1 MWLTHPF
8 PDRSARMAY
17 QALARKWRPR
27 NFDEVVGQEHVIKA
41 LTHALQFDRTHH
53 AYLFAGTRGVGK
65 TTIARI
71 LAKALNCEQRSGFNP
86 CGSCTPCRELDAG
99 RFVDLIE
106 VDAAS
111 RTKVEDTRDLL
122 ENCQYA
128 PGQGRYKVY
137 LIDEVHMLSGHSFNA
152 LLKTLEEPPPH
163 IKFLLATTDP
173 QKIPVTVLSR
183 CLQFNLKHLS
193 AEQIRTQM
201 ELILRKEDTAYEAGA
216 LRALARAAQG
226 SMRDGLSLLDQAIV
240 HGGGRL
246 SEREV
251 GAMLGT
257 VARKPIFD
265 LLFALADRDA
275 SGMLQHVEE
284 LAEQTPNFS
293 DALQHL
299 QQILHHAAMSQWA
312 PEILKRDEEGEQI
325 AALAAR
331 FGPED
336 LQLLY
341 QIALVGQRDLPLASD
356 PQSGFEMILLRMLA
370 FRPDSAAE
378 PVPARSRPVV
388 VAPASTPAGRPE
400 PPPKPA
406 AAPPGPTATTGDWE
420 SMIEAMGL
428 VGMSRQLAHHCVLQ
442 NVTSQSCHLALDPQ
456 FAQLRTPQVESTLEK
471 ALATHLRHPI
481 KLTISMESGI
491 EETPAMR
498 QQRIEEERRKNAE
511 LVIARD
517 ENVRAIQELFGA
529 QIIPG
534 SVRPLD

>member
-1 MWLTHPF
+1 
-8 PDRSARMAY
+8 MAY

-27 NFDEVVGQEHVIKA
+27 DFDEVVGQEHVIKA
-41 LTHALQFDRTHH
+41 LTHALQSDRTHH

-71 LAKALNCEQRSGFNP
+71 LAKALNCEQRRGFNP
-86 CGSCTPCRELDAG
+86 CGHCTPCRELDSG

-111 RTKVEDTRDLL
+111 RTKVEDTRELL

-163 IKFLLATTDP
+163 VKFLLATTDP

-193 AEQIRTQM
+193 VEQIRAQI
-201 ELILRKEDTAYEAGA
+201 EAILQREGTGYEAGA

-240 HGGGRL
+240 HGGGYL
-246 SEREV
+246 SERDV
-251 GAMLGT
+251 GTMLGT
-257 VARKPIFD
+257 VARKPLFD
-265 LLFALADRDA
+265 LLLALADGEA
-275 SGMLQHVEE
+275 SQLLRQIDEM
-284 LAEQTPNFS
+284 AEHTPNFA

-299 QQILHHAAMSQWA
+299 QQILHHAAIAQWT
-312 PEILKRDEEGEQI
+312 PDILKRDDDAEQLVAI
-325 AALAAR
+325 AER
-331 FGPED
+331 FSPED
-336 LQLLY
+336 LQLFY
-341 QIALVGQRDLPLASD
+341 QIALLGQRDLPLATD
-356 PQSGFEMILLRMLA
+356 PQSGFEMILLRMFA
-370 FRPDSAAE
+370 FRPE
-378 PVPARSRPVV
+378 N
-388 VAPASTPAGRPE
+388 
-400 PPPKPA
+400 
-406 AAPPGPTATTGDWE
+406 AAPTPLAVPRLARKEGVPLTGADPQTRRLEQTKPQAITATDWE
-420 SMIEAMGL
+420 EMINVTGL
-428 VGMSRQLAHHCVLQ
+428 VGMSRQLAQHCVLREL
-442 NVTSQSCHLALDPQ
+442 TSRTCLLALDPEY
-456 FAQLRTPQVESTLEK
+456 AQLRTPQVEGTLER
-471 ALATHLRHPI
+471 ALSDHLQRPI
-481 KLTISMESGI
+481 KLVISLDTGGV

-498 QQRIEEERRKNAE
+498 HQRAQQERQKTAE
-511 LVIARD
+511 LTIAED
-517 ENVRAIQELFGA
+517 ENVKAIQELFGA